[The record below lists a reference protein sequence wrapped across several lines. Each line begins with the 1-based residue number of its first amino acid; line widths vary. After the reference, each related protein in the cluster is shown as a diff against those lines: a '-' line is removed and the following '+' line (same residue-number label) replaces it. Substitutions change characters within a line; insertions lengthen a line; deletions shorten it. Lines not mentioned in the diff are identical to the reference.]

1 MKSLEKNALNT
12 ILLWLYLTLI
22 GYFTLT
28 FFRWSDTWK
37 IDFMRPLEIR
47 NPHTDN
53 PIHNQDGSH
62 DLSWSSASWLT
73 NTWSNIT
80 ILTWNISLTWENE
93 TWIVEIPESP
103 RDYLNYLLEHW
114 VAWTDYITAIPPKP
128 PVIYSSNKE
137 ENNTIKDAYLAR
149 TKITFTLP
157 ETDKQ
162 GYVLFVADRE
172 IPDNRDIFLA
182 INGQTLWA
190 IRKNKS
196 LPVAEYGEYLYPM
209 DKVVIAG
216 GNGKTRN
223 LYDYVKDNELRLN
236 AFVWEKGNYVKKIIL
251 FWK

>member
-1 MKSLEKNALNT
+1 MKNNRATTVKKIFYVAYFLL
-12 ILLWLYLTLI
+12 LLWVFYQAMMA
-22 GYFTLT
+22 YF
-28 FFRWSDTWK
+28 RQK
-37 IDFMRPLEIR
+37 IEEGWVSISSGQ
-47 NPHTDN
+47 N
-53 PIHNQDGSH
+53 IHIIN
-62 DLSWSSASWLT
+62 SWS
-73 NTWSNIT
+73 NIINPWSNIT
-80 ILTWNISLTWENE
+80 ILTWDISLTWESE

-114 VAWTDYITAIPPKP
+114 VAWTDYIIATPPKP

-137 ENNTIKDAYLAR
+137 ENNAIKDAYLAR
-149 TKITFTLP
+149 TKVTFTLP

-182 INGQTLWA
+182 INGQSLWA

-216 GNGKTRN
+216 GNGRARN
-223 LYDYVKDNELRLN
+223 LYDYVNNNELWLN
-236 AFVWEKGNYVKKIIL
+236 AFVWEKGNYTKKIII
-251 FWK
+251 FFK

>member
-1 MKSLEKNALNT
+1 MSRIIKNIIWWTGILFSILYFFTPFGGRLNNVYQSILPGNWNT
-12 ILLWLYLTLI
+12 I
-22 GYFTLT
+22 
-28 FFRWSDTWK
+28 STWDSQ
-37 IDFMRPLEIR
+37 IITWNSQIITWE
-47 NPHTDN
+47 HT
-53 PIHNQDGSH
+53 ST
-62 DLSWSSASWLT
+62 W

-80 ILTWNISLTWENE
+80 ILTWDISLTWENE
-93 TWIVEIPESP
+93 TWIVKIPESP

-114 VAWTDYITAIPPKP
+114 VAWTDYIIANPPKP

-137 ENNTIKDAYLAR
+137 ENNAIKDAYLAR
-149 TKITFTLP
+149 TKVTFTLP

-182 INGQTLWA
+182 INGQSLWA

-216 GNGKTRN
+216 GNGRARN
-223 LYDYVKDNELRLN
+223 LYDYVNNNELWLN
-236 AFVWEKGNYVKKIIL
+236 AFVWEKGNYTKKIII
-251 FWK
+251 FFK